1 MPKTVTASEAKN
13 NLGSLLAELRRDQD
27 AVIVENR
34 GVPTAAIIPF
44 RTYEELQQWQQER
57 RRDQARATL
66 QRLQQELA
74 QQNQDLDPDQAAAL
88 ARQVVEDTMTELEKS
103 GKVQF
108 EE

>member
-13 NLGSLLAELRRDQD
+13 NLGALLAELRRDQD

-57 RRDQARATL
+57 RRAQARATL
-66 QRLQQELA
+66 KRLQQELGS
-74 QQNQDLDPDQAAAL
+74 QNQDLTADQATTL
-88 ARQVVEDTMTELEKS
+88 ARQVVKVTMTELEQR
-103 GKVQF
+103 GKVRY